1 VFQEKAF
8 VTDYDKIVEKIQQV
22 DPVRYASSRNFID
35 GAVTYLSPYISR
47 GVISTKQVLES
58 VLAAGF
64 EPPRIEKFIQELA
77 WRDYWQQIWISKGYR
92 IDDDLKCPQPLA
104 NRSGMPANVLK
115 HQTGIEAIDRGIESF
130 YASGYM
136 HNHLRMYV
144 ASLVC
149 NLAKCHWNL
158 PAKWMYYHL
167 LDADWASNAL
177 SWQWVCGANS
187 SKLYYA
193 NQENVNKY
201 CRTDQ
206 HNTFLDVAYEEFSH
220 LDIPLALE
228 PITSPVFTTPLPQTG
243 VPELDPGLP
252 TLIYNF
258 YNLDPNWRIELKANR
273 VLLLEP
279 SVFEKY
285 PVSQKS
291 IDFCIA
297 LAKANITGIKTLVA
311 EFSDLNK
318 MVHGDIYFKE
328 HPLNSYMGHEDP
340 RSWMSGVHGEF
351 PSFFVF
357 WKKCKKEMF

>member
-1 VFQEKAF
+1 MMTFAKE
-8 VTDYDKIVEKIQQV
+8 YDKILENIQKV
-22 DPVRYASSRNFID
+22 DPVRYAGSRNFID

-58 VLAAGF
+58 VLAAGY
-64 EPPRIEKFIQELA
+64 EPNRIEKFIKELA
-77 WRDYWQQIWISKGYR
+77 WRDYWQQIWVSKGHR
-92 IDDDLKCPQPLA
+92 IDNDLKYPQPSA
-104 NRSGMPANVLK
+104 FKRGVPENVLK
-115 HQTGIEAIDRGIESF
+115 HQTGIQAIDKGIEAF
-130 YASGYM
+130 YGSGYM

-149 NLAKCHWNL
+149 NIAKCHWKL
-158 PAKWMYYHL
+158 PAQWMYYYL

-187 SKLYYA
+187 TKLYYA

-206 HNTFLDVAYEEFSH
+206 HDSFLDVPYEQFDQLKVPAV
-220 LDIPLALE
+220 LDSIAL
-228 PITSPVFTTPLPQTG
+228 PVFTTPLPQTG
-243 VPELDPGLP
+243 VPELDTELP

-258 YNLDPNWRIELKANR
+258 YNLDPNWRIDMKANR

-279 SVFEKY
+279 SVFSEY

-297 LAKANITGIKTLVA
+297 LAKSNITGTKIWVA
-311 EFSDLNK
+311 EFSDLKRLVN
-318 MVHGDIYFKE
+318 GDIYFKE
-328 HPLNSYMGHEDP
+328 HPLNSYKGHEDP
-340 RSWMSGVHGEF
+340 RTWLSDVKGEF
-351 PSFFVF
+351 PSFFAF
-357 WKKCKKEMF
+357 WKKCKKEFF